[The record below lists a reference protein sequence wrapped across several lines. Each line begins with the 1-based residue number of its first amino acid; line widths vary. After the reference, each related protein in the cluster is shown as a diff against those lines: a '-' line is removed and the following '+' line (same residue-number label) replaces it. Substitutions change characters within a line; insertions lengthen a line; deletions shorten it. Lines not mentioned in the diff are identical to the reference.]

1 MLIFMMVLLFS
12 TVCVAAWSIMF
23 PDGRNA
29 LMTALAGFLR
39 RSPLLRRRWRWMLA
53 AIALIALPPAAVLL
67 STGEMR
73 LPGLMSRAGPVNE
86 QIAEVLRGEQLAAP
100 VALPPDIF
108 TTAEVRQQRP
118 MLADANRNWALLEAE
133 FAQRLLWVFQLMQ
146 ERHGYQM
153 VLLEGFR
160 SPERQNQLADMGSHV
175 TAARAFQ
182 SYHQR
187 GLAADCAF
195 IRDGRV
201 IISETDP
208 WAMRGYE
215 LFGRAAADAGLTWGG
230 NWTLRDFGHAELR
243 KPVQRR

>member
-1 MLIFMMVLLFS
+1 MLIFMMFLLFS

-23 PDGRNA
+23 PDGRA
-29 LMTALAGFLR
+29 VMVAALAGFFH
-39 RSPLLRRRWRWMLA
+39 RSPLLRRHWRWMLA
-53 AIALIALPPAAVLL
+53 AIALIILPPAAILL

-73 LPGLMSRAGPVNE
+73 LPALMPQAGPVN
-86 QIAEVLRGEQLAAP
+86 QQVAEVLRGEQLAAP
-100 VALPPDIF
+100 AALPPEIF
-108 TTAEVRQQRP
+108 TTAEVQQQRP

-133 FAQRLLWVFQLMQ
+133 FAQRLLRVFKVMR

-175 TAARAFQ
+175 TAARASQ
-182 SYHQR
+182 SYHQH

-195 IRDGRV
+195 IREGRV

-230 NWTLRDFGHAELR
+230 NWTMRDFGHAELR
-243 KPVQRR
+243 KPIQRR